1 MYMRKLL
8 LMSLLCVFMGFNL
21 KAQEKYSVS
30 QYIETYKWIAIEEMH
45 RTGIP
50 ASIKMA
56 QGILE
61 SGFGNSDLAME
72 ANNHFGIK
80 CHNGWEGPSFH
91 KDDDA
96 KDECFRKY
104 SDPDQS
110 FRDHSEF
117 LKSRERYAFLFQL
130 DPRDYKAWANGLK
143 QAGYATNPQYPQL
156 LIKTIEENKLFE
168 LDKVG
173 PLEAENE
180 ISKANKSIGQR
191 SDDGF
196 AATSSSQSGRN
207 EFGTIPMPGPREI
220 FINNRVKYI
229 VARKG
234 DTIEK
239 LAEEMGMAKWQFIK
253 YNELELS
260 SGSIKEG
267 QTIYIQPKRRKAKA
281 PYHIVQPGE
290 NVYSISQVYA
300 VKTKYIYKL
309 NKMIP
314 GEEPSVGQKLL
325 LR

>member
-1 MYMRKLL
+1 MRKLL
-8 LMSLLCVFMGFNL
+8 LMSLLCALAGINL
-21 KAQEKYSVS
+21 KAQQKFSVS

-80 CHNGWEGPSFH
+80 CHKGWEGPTFH

-104 SDPDQS
+104 ADPDQS

-117 LKSRERYAFLFQL
+117 IKSRERYAFLFQL

-156 LIKTIEENKLFE
+156 LIKTIEDNKLFE

-173 PLEAENE
+173 PMETEKE
-180 ISKANKSIGQR
+180 ISKAKNPIAQNQNNG
-191 SDDGF
+191 
-196 AATSSSQSGRN
+196 TVSSSNQSGKS
-207 EFGTIPMPGPREI
+207 EFGLIPMPGPREI

-229 VARKG
+229 VARRG

-239 LAEEMGMAKWQFIK
+239 LAEEMGMAKWQFIS

-260 SGSIKEG
+260 KGSIKED
-267 QTIYIQPKRRKAKA
+267 QVLYIQPKRRKAKV

-300 VKTKYIYKL
+300 VKTKHIYKL

-314 GEEPSVGQKLL
+314 GEEPSVGQKLI